1 MASAESSSRGRI
13 AYLTYGSGLFDARTY
28 RMAHSAIEA
37 GYEVSVYA
45 RWEPGLPLVE
55 TLDGYR
61 LVRAPWA
68 WQGAVPG
75 LARLARPRDLAG
87 PRAGSGGAPEVPPEP
102 RREAPREARERPSA
116 SGPAVLRP
124 LRAGR
129 QAVNLLRKY
138 PGRPLGWARS
148 LENVAEPADI
158 WHGSWAGT
166 LPALD
171 RLRRRFGGHA
181 IYDSRDIYMESRKLA
196 TAPPLLR
203 AGLARLERRWAR
215 RMDRVITV
223 NDSYADVLARRFGI
237 PTPTIVLNCPDAW
250 TPPDPPP
257 DLIREALGL
266 PTSTR
271 IVLYQGQLISDRG
284 IEQSMDAILEV
295 PGSALVLLGYG
306 ELEARLRAAASAPPY
321 AGRVFVLPA
330 VHPRDLL
337 SWTASADAVLMAIQ
351 PTSLNHRFTTPQ
363 KLFEAIAAG
372 VPVVASDLPG
382 MAAIVREIDA
392 GLLCDPTSPASIA
405 TAVRE
410 LLAESPPARAA
421 RRARILAA
429 AHDRYNWAAQVAVLH
444 GLYRELLAD
453 RAAGAAT

>member
-1 MASAESSSRGRI
+1 MASAESPSRGRV

-28 RMAHSAIEA
+28 RMARSAIEA
-37 GYEVSVYA
+37 GYVVTVYA

-87 PRAGSGGAPEVPPEP
+87 PRTGAGPLP
-102 RREAPREARERPSA
+102 EARERPGA
-116 SGPAVLRP
+116 SVPGVLRP

-138 PGRPLGWARS
+138 PGRPLGWARA
-148 LENVAEPADI
+148 LESVAEPADI

-166 LPALD
+166 LPAMD
-171 RLRRRFGGHA
+171 RLRRRFGGRA

-203 AGLARLERRWAR
+203 AVLGRLERRWAR
-215 RMDRVITV
+215 RMDRVVTV
-223 NDSYADVLARRFGI
+223 NDSYAAVLARRFGI
-237 PTPTIVLNCPDAW
+237 PAPLIVLNCPDAW

-266 PTSTR
+266 PASTR

-410 LLAESPPARAA
+410 LLAEGPPARAA

-453 RAAGAAT
+453 PAPGAAR